1 MKTYRHALL
10 FLLLNLSLMT
20 WTRSQET
27 IVQDVEEID
36 LDDDIAMS
44 DEDLTENDVS
54 DETIVGKSDDLNK
67 DEPIVED
74 IIEEGEEEVNSSEE
88 IIQTGPF
95 VDLFGPSL
103 LSLSMVD
110 ETHAQIEAH
119 NTNDALH
126 GKSVVGLYFSAD
138 WCGPCR
144 QFTPE
149 LVQFYDEI
157 NSRQSKENSF
167 EIIFISQCRDMNSF
181 AQYFTHMNWLA
192 MPFEEA
198 AGQRGQLL
206 SEKYKVQGIPTLVLL
221 DDMGNTITTNA
232 RNQIPQD
239 RAGIGFPWR
248 NPIVSLYMTFVPKSL
263 RFLVKSQISNLKNE
277 VVSKIKMLLPF
288 LSRNK

>member
-1 MKTYRHALL
+1 
-10 FLLLNLSLMT
+10 MT

-54 DETIVGKSDDLNK
+54 DETIVGKIDDLNK

-74 IIEEGEEEVNSSEE
+74 IIEEGDEEVNSSEE

-181 AQYFTHMNWLA
+181 GQYFTHMNWLA

-239 RAGIGFPWR
+239 RTGIGFPWR
-248 NPIVSLYMTFVPKSL
+248 NPKEEESITQIGPFVDLFGPSLLSLSMVDETHAQIEAHNTNDALHGKS
-263 RFLVKSQISNLKNE
+263 
-277 VVSKIKMLLPF
+277 VVGLYFSADW
-288 LSRNK
+288 

>member
-1 MKTYRHALL
+1 
-10 FLLLNLSLMT
+10 LLLL
-20 WTRSQET
+20 R
-27 IVQDVEEID
+27 
-36 LDDDIAMS
+36 
-44 DEDLTENDVS
+44 
-54 DETIVGKSDDLNK
+54 
-67 DEPIVED
+67 
-74 IIEEGEEEVNSSEE
+74 
-88 IIQTGPF
+88 
-95 VDLFGPSL
+95 
-103 LSLSMVD
+103 
-110 ETHAQIEAH
+110 
-119 NTNDALH
+119 
-126 GKSVVGLYFSAD
+126 
-138 WCGPCR
+138 CGPCR
-144 QFTPE
+144 EFTPE
-149 LVQFYDEI
+149 LVKFYDKI
-157 NSRQSKENSF
+157 NSRRGNKDSF
-167 EIIFISQCRDMNSF
+167 EIIFISRCRDENSF
-181 AQYFTHMNWLA
+181 GQYFTHMNWLA